1 MADKPRW
8 IPVADPYLADELSKD
23 PADLSMPVTWKPNGH
38 LWAQADQFEAWRVG
52 REQRQ
57 QPS

>member
-8 IPVADPYLADELSKD
+8 TQVIDPDLADELSKD

-38 LWAQADQFEAWRVG
+38 LWADAEQFEQWRALRASSNDV
-52 REQRQ
+52 
-57 QPS
+57 